1 MNATNKEKQYPAAIW
16 TSKSMSKLS
25 SMNLDA
31 TYRARIRRLQGEM
44 KVTKIRPFTLEDA
57 EAVVDLFN
65 AHSRSQFGENDS
77 ELDEMLVDWTT
88 PGLDLAESTRVVE
101 SESGEIIG
109 YAELW
114 DISKP
119 HVTKYAWAVLH
130 PELWDGDIFNA
141 MLRWV
146 EKNARSRIALA
157 PENTRVVIKHNL
169 ASVDTKRKQA
179 LEAYGYEHVRIF
191 LRMVIDLEQA
201 PSAPIIPAGLQ
212 IIPIDIDTELEKAV
226 VALEDGFSDHWGHV
240 ARPIEVQLAEWRHYI
255 ENDKDFDP
263 SLWFLAKD
271 GDEIAGVCRC
281 SKKTVEDPDMG
292 WVNQLCVRKAWRRQ
306 GLGMALLKHAFG
318 EFHRRGKERAGLGVD
333 STSLTNATH
342 LYEKAGMQVNRQYD
356 TYEFEL
362 RKGKDL
368 STK

>member
-1 MNATNKEKQYPAAIW
+1 M
-16 TSKSMSKLS
+16 
-25 SMNLDA
+25 
-31 TYRARIRRLQGEM
+31 
-44 KVTKIRPFTLEDA
+44 TKIRPFTLEDA

-65 AHSRSQFGENDS
+65 AHSRSQFGENDT
-77 ELDEMLVDWTT
+77 ELDEMIVDWTS
-88 PGLDLAESTRVVE
+88 PGLDLAESARVVE

-119 HVTKYAWAVLH
+119 HVTKYGWAVLH
-130 PELWDGDIFNA
+130 PDLWDNDIFNA

-146 EKNARSRIALA
+146 EKNARERVALA
-157 PENTRVVIKHNL
+157 PENTRVVINHGL
-169 ASVDTKRKQA
+169 ASVDIKRKQA
-179 LEAYGYEHVRIF
+179 LEAYGYDQVRVF
-191 LRMVIDLEQA
+191 LRMVIDLDQA
-201 PSAPIIPAGLQ
+201 PSAPKLPAGLQ
-212 IIPIDIDTELEKAV
+212 IVPIDLETELKKAL
-226 VALEDGFSDHWGHV
+226 VALEDGFADHWGHV
-240 ARPIEVQLAEWRHYI
+240 EQPLEELLTQWRHKI

-263 SLWFLAKD
+263 SIWFLAKD

-281 SKKTVEDPDMG
+281 SNKTTEDPDMG
-292 WVNQLCVRKAWRRQ
+292 WVNLLCVRKPWRRQ

-342 LYEKAGMQVNRQYD
+342 LYEKAGMHVDRQYD

-362 RKGKDL
+362 REGKDL
-368 STK
+368 VKK